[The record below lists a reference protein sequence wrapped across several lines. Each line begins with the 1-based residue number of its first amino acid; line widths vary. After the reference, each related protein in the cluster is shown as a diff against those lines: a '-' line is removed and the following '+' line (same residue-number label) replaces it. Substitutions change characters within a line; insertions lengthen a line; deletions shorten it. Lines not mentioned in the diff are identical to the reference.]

1 MGQLDDFLVHF
12 WRLQDLDRQRTK
24 ILKNRGQ
31 SEGSTDHEDLAT
43 AVTRSENLVREVR
56 ARLNRVRGTY
66 KQVELD
72 LRTTEAQLAQNE
84 KRLYGGEVGNPKE
97 LSQLEH
103 RVNEERIR
111 RSQLEITYLSLME
124 ELEHL
129 EHQLEQAGANVNNVR
144 EQLIKSDQELE
155 RKQLQNETLDQEYE
169 QKRKALLTELPDQI
183 REKYE
188 RIQARHPGTALV
200 RIERGTCGGC
210 HNALAQA
217 EIERVARMPGLTTCE
232 NCGRLLVPETDA
244 DRAGWG

>member
-1 MGQLDDFLVHF
+1 VGLLDDFLVDL
-12 WRLQDLDRQRTK
+12 WRLQDLDYQRIK
-24 ILKNRGQ
+24 FLKGRGQ
-31 SEGSTDHEDLAT
+31 SEGSTDQEDLTT
-43 AVTRSENLVREVR
+43 AVTRSANLVGEVGT
-56 ARLNRVRGTY
+56 RLNRIRGTF

-72 LRTTEAQLAQNE
+72 LRTTEAQLAQSE

-111 RSQLEITYLSLME
+111 RSQLETTYLSLME

-129 EHQLEQAGANVNNVR
+129 ERQLEQAGANANIAR
-144 EQLIKSDQELE
+144 EQLVKSDQELQE
-155 RKQLQNETLDQEYE
+155 RQIQNEALDQEYE
-169 QKRKALLTELPDQI
+169 LNRKALLVKIPDQI

-217 EIERVARMPGLTTCE
+217 EIERAARMPGLTTCE
-232 NCGRLLVPETDA
+232 NCGRLVVPETNVN
-244 DRAGWG
+244 RVGWG